1 MYSLI
6 TLLHH
11 PPLFQSASQA
21 MSWSDREEEKRG
33 DEEDRRK
40 KSEAFVYLVTS
51 KTVLICSET
60 LQRKKN
66 MVQHVRLEKYL
77 H

>member
-1 MYSLI
+1 MKRR
-6 TLLHH
+6 
-11 PPLFQSASQA
+11 
-21 MSWSDREEEKRG
+21 REETKRI
-33 DEEDRRK
+33 EE

-60 LQRKKN
+60 LQRKKI
-66 MVQHVRLEKYL
+66 MVEHVRVEKYL